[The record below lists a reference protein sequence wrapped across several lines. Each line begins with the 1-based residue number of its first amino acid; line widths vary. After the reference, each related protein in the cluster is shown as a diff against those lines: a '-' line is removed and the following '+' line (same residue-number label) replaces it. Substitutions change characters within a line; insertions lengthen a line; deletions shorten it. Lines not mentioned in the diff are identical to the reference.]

1 MTFRDALKYV
11 WYVWYVFKSKRAWYV
26 FKDLIKNRSG
36 SATLNRLLTNLGCEV
51 TTPRP
56 RAFSLWSH
64 VEKPQTDQQGPV
76 GEYTTWPMLTDRR
89 FSARHLPPADQSY
102 IEALPK
108 DAPYSGDPRNPTVG
122 EVTALFARRGTMEE
136 GRSSVLFMFFAQ
148 WFTDSVLRIDPCD
161 RRKNTSNHNIDL
173 CQIYGLTEETAGRL
187 RSRSDGK
194 LTSQQIDGE
203 EYLDYLGEIGDDGRW
218 KVKEKYKDLP
228 YASPKMMNV
237 VFEDWTEEQ
246 KHKIYAAGLERGNSS
261 IGYIALSTLFMREHN
276 RICNVLLKQHE
287 DWDDERL
294 FQTARMINI
303 VILIKLVLQDYI
315 NHIAGYKLFA
325 FDPRF
330 AEKEEWYRLPWVSL
344 EFDLLYRWHGLVP
357 DHITVGEQQYD
368 DTRFLGE
375 NALLEKLGV
384 AKVIDAASRQRA
396 GQISLG
402 NVPSFLLGAEYET
415 VKMGR
420 DFRLRPYNEYRKQ
433 FGLDALTSFDE
444 LTDDTGLRNKLKD
457 MYNDIDNV
465 EFVIGLFA
473 EKHAERR
480 LYGDLMYVMVAYD
493 AFTQIYPNPLLS
505 RNVYR
510 ARTFTEYGLM
520 LIDETN
526 SVEDLVRRN
535 VPAEAGVEVRFG
547 W

>member
-1 MTFRDALKYV
+1 MKFRDALKYV
-11 WYVWYVFKSKRAWYV
+11 WYVFKNKRAWYV
-26 FKDLIKNRSG
+26 LKDLIENRSV
-36 SATLNRLLTNLGCEV
+36 SATVNRLLTILVCEV

-64 VEKPQTDQQGPV
+64 VPKPLQIDQQGPV

-102 IEALPK
+102 IDALPK
-108 DAPYSGDPRNPTVG
+108 DAPYGGNPMLG
-122 EVTALFARRGTMEE
+122 NVTALFARGGTMKQ

-148 WFTDSVLRIDPCD
+148 WFTDSVLRIDPQD

-173 CQIYGLTEETAGRL
+173 CQIYGLTEETARLL
-187 RSRSDGK
+187 RSGSEGK
-194 LTSQQIDGE
+194 LTSQQIGGE
-203 EYLDYLGEIGDDGRW
+203 EYLDYLGEIGDDGKW
-218 KVKEKYKDLP
+218 KVKEKYKALP
-228 YASPKMMNV
+228 YASPEIMNV
-237 VFEDWTEEQ
+237 VFEDWTEVQ
-246 KHKIYAAGLERGNSS
+246 KHKLYATGLERGNSS

-276 RICNVLLKQHE
+276 RICSVLLEQHE
-287 DWDDERL
+287 NWDDERL

-303 VILIKLVLQDYI
+303 VILIKLVVQDYI

-325 FDPRF
+325 FDPKF
-330 AEKEEWYRLPWVSL
+330 AEREEWYRLPWVSL

-357 DHITVGEQQYD
+357 DHITVDGQQYD
-368 DTRFLGE
+368 HTRYRRD
-375 NALLEKLGV
+375 NALLEYLGV
-384 AKVIDAASRQRA
+384 AKIVNAASHQRA

-402 NVPSFLLGAEYET
+402 NVPTFLLGAEYET
-415 VKMGR
+415 IKMGR
-420 DFRLRPYNEYRKQ
+420 DFRLRPYNEYRRQ

-444 LTDDTGLRNKLKD
+444 LTDDTGLRGKLES
-457 MYNDIDNV
+457 MYGDIDNV

-473 EKHAERR
+473 QKHAERR
-480 LYGDLMYVMVAYD
+480 LYGDLMYAMVAYD

-505 RNVYR
+505 SNVYT
-510 ARTFTEYGLM
+510 ARTFTEYGLE

-535 VPAEAGVEVRFG
+535 VGAAAPVEVRFG
-547 W
+547 L